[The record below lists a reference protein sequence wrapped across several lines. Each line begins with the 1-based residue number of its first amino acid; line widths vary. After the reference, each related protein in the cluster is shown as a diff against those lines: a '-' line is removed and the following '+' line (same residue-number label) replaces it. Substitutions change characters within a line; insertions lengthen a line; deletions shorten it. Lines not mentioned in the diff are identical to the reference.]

1 MTPSDPCREPPRP
14 GTAAAGVLVVLA
26 TILVGLYGV
35 TLFSGGGLWRPEP
48 LRLVGTAAY
57 ESVSSGVTA
66 VLQRIGMPSVSL
78 EVRHGA
84 YLLLFGVVV
93 PWAVLAILG
102 RGRPTDL
109 GTRRPNRVGWRLLII
124 GFCLSLPFLYWMVQ
138 SPRFTPYYRPHLE
151 RVGTEAFLIYYSINM
166 LSEHFFLHGFVLAA
180 CRVGHRWPRSAA
192 FTEDAT
198 RGVRRTLQW
207 LGLAQ
212 PIYDARGWRRV
223 RLWIGLPPGCL
234 PALITS
240 ATLFAAVHVGKDAR
254 ELLLSVPG
262 GVALAYVAYRS
273 NSWLI
278 PFLLHLAT
286 AGAACVMM
294 LSGI

>member
-1 MTPSDPCREPPRP
+1 M
-14 GTAAAGVLVVLA
+14 
-26 TILVGLYGV
+26 
-35 TLFSGGGLWRPEP
+35 TLFSGGGLWRPKS
-48 LRLVGTAAY
+48 LKLVGTAAY
-57 ESVSSGVTA
+57 ESVSSGVAA
-66 VLQRIGMPSVSL
+66 VLERIGVASVGM

-84 YLLLFGVVV
+84 YLLLFLVVV
-93 PWAVLAILG
+93 PWAVMAMVG
-102 RGRPTDL
+102 RGRPADL

-138 SPRFTPYYRPHLE
+138 SPRFAPYYGPQLE
-151 RVGTEAFLIYYSINM
+151 RIGTGAFLAYYLVNM

-180 CRVGHRWPRSAA
+180 CRVGHRWPEPAGLV
-192 FTEDAT
+192 ENVT

-212 PIYDARGWRRV
+212 PVDDATGWRRV

-240 ATLFAAVHVGKDAR
+240 TALFAAVHVGKDGR
-254 ELLLSVPG
+254 ELLLSIPG

-273 NSWLI
+273 ESWLI
-278 PFLLHLAT
+278 PFVLHLAT
-286 AGAACVMM
+286 AGTACVMM
-294 LSGI
+294 VSGI